1 MSNPGAENL
10 YERLSLSSDAPE
22 GEIKRAFFTAVREHP
37 PEKDPDNYKLIRE
50 AYDTL
55 INSQARQ
62 EYDARDKYGPEI
74 VELEA
79 ELEAARE
86 DEDTYQQIRVL
97 KKLINLFPVVGRFRN
112 QLGLAFMEDEEYD
125 LAVHQFTRACSI
137 DPKNAT
143 YHLHLGFAHRHAE
156 RYANAREC
164 FERAI
169 ELDPE
174 DYEGPRALANM
185 LFMDMKEKEE
195 AHRVLDKAILADDKV
210 DYQDFFCMHDKL
222 FMYVLDHD
230 DEGIRQQCKH
240 IQSVATG
247 QEEKEF
253 ASFSLAKMAAMVSQ
267 YGNYE
272 VGHTLATAAA
282 ETNPNDT
289 DLSEFRDGI
298 RGIAQIQKEMR
309 VFLDRDDCPGFLKFA
324 MITMF
329 QSEFGDED
337 DEIKEQLETVKVAM
351 PRLMDTDPACSDIKR
366 TARTI
371 RDHHPHLWEWRER
384 LWNSFLSAGPADHYQ
399 LVCARCKNT
408 ANADKHSVD
417 MFKNGDVYPGDMGL
431 SCPKCRSDGP
441 FVIAPSSYSGESEEA
456 AVARAKRTAPSRT
469 AARYAAAAA
478 ASSSSSSSSWC
489 FIATAVYGDGN
500 HANVQELRLFRDQ
513 YLLSNPIGRWIVAAY
528 YRLSPPIAYWLNGK
542 KRIAAF
548 VRVGIIDPI
557 VAVIRRWR

>member
-272 VGHTLATAAA
+272 VGYTLATAAA

-337 DEIKEQLETVKVAM
+337 DEIK
-351 PRLMDTDPACSDIKR
+351 
-366 TARTI
+366 
-371 RDHHPHLWEWRER
+371 
-384 LWNSFLSAGPADHYQ
+384 
-399 LVCARCKNT
+399 
-408 ANADKHSVD
+408 
-417 MFKNGDVYPGDMGL
+417 
-431 SCPKCRSDGP
+431 
-441 FVIAPSSYSGESEEA
+441 
-456 AVARAKRTAPSRT
+456 
-469 AARYAAAAA
+469 
-478 ASSSSSSSSWC
+478 
-489 FIATAVYGDGN
+489 
-500 HANVQELRLFRDQ
+500 
-513 YLLSNPIGRWIVAAY
+513 
-528 YRLSPPIAYWLNGK
+528 
-542 KRIAAF
+542 
-548 VRVGIIDPI
+548 
-557 VAVIRRWR
+557 